1 MAGISD
7 KMGFSDPTEG
17 GPNPPG
23 SKMGLPTAGPRAVT
37 QLNASE
43 PLGIAPAKPPEQQAQ
58 YGGPRLGDMLDGISE
73 GRPGGS
79 IPDLHQG
86 GAQRGRNLHAA
97 AHGRAVRLARP
108 EARPDGPPRHGAR
121 LTARTHKISP
131 DGIILDQRQPEW
143 HTVVLRRTK
152 RLRLGSGR

>member
-1 MAGISD
+1 MAKNKKKSKRKD
-7 KMGFSDPTEG
+7 KWADAPDRV
-17 GPNPPG
+17 PPPAPPG
-23 SKMGLPTAGPRAVT
+23 FLCTRCGAGLTSAA
-37 QLNASE
+37 
-43 PLGIAPAKPPEQQAQ
+43 QQDDHNMATHL
-58 YGGPRLGDMLDGISE
+58 YMLDGISE

-79 IPDLHQG
+79 IADLHQG

-121 LTARTHKISP
+121 LTARRTHKTSP